1 MYIMTYLIFAHWR
14 IGMNYKD
21 INGNIINE
29 DELVYV
35 TDLGLVKEK
44 DIKDFRGAVI
54 PSPYYIDD
62 LKDYIDSKHRKG
74 ETI

>member
-1 MYIMTYLIFAHWR
+1 
-14 IGMNYKD
+14 MNYKD

-44 DIKDFRGAVI
+44 DIKDFRGVVI
-54 PSPYYIDD
+54 PSPYYIED

>member
-1 MYIMTYLIFAHWR
+1 ME
-14 IGMNYKD
+14 YKD
-21 INGNIINE
+21 INGNVIEE

-35 TDLGLVKEK
+35 TELGLVKEK
-44 DIKDFRGAVI
+44 DIKDFRGAMI